1 MASYNTNQYI
11 DTLTV
16 NTIFTKGANNTNIP
30 AFRVLMSDGNG
41 GTVWS
46 GISSLQYGGAFH
58 TIKTSAG
65 TYTADQAS
73 ATFSLLDGPNVG
85 LLNDPTASNTSYLY
99 AKAFGRFDIS
109 GGNSILSYNGD
120 TKTINNNVLFVGTGG
135 ITIKGDPQTNT
146 MFFDGRELPFVST
159 LPYAFNQTVVY
170 SNVPLDTLI
179 ASTSKSIIIQAKSP
193 SSILSFVGE
202 DLVVIDTNY
211 ASNQIQ
217 IKLSTL
223 TQSNVSTLFTEH
235 KIGYST
241 FVTKLEL
248 STFSTTYGELLSYT
262 NFQNSICTMST
273 NIDYKTNYNSTIIG
287 NVETYSRGI
296 STVWRTFVREQFI
309 TNSCNTSN
317 LVSTTASLTTAISSV
332 QNQVV
337 ANLDT
342 LTASTIITPHLIA
355 STLVTLNG
363 VSIVGIPTP
372 VASIGP
378 LNVTY
383 YPLYSSFYN
392 VFNDAYTTGNP
403 VTPPIYPTS
412 IDVTTGNFTI
422 STVST
427 VSNTLFSSMYAL
439 KGKFVFYPNDQIHPF
454 NVKWVGNL
462 TLNINNNE
470 CLTAPIPYP
479 NANTFGNQTF
489 TSNITGYPITV
500 VNFIYSKV
508 NPSDYITF
516 SNFSDYVSV
525 DTSFSVAPIY
535 PAYGYDIRQPPI
547 YRQVINKFPAY
558 FSSPSNLIGSPFRSL
573 SSYVII
579 ASTIYTSGANTT
591 FPLTASGYTSVE
603 FLEQT
608 TAIEKYGIRTN
619 LSNGP
624 SQYVSSNAL
633 SASNTF
639 GYDFNTRLPVTPYTM
654 QLVYAHQNSDEILTI
669 SSLYKTVQNF
679 TYTSAVYISSLIYA
693 SNISS
698 YSAQIQNL
706 QISTINGVIFTGDN
720 TSSLSSIYNGLNGI
734 TSTIGLNLNQFS
746 ATLIDI
752 GGLLLA
758 STTVGGI
765 HGVTSNLSANIIM
778 FSTTTFNYGIV
789 SSFTGR
795 ISGESTLSTNYA
807 GVRELTCTMS
817 TNVSQYGSVLFN
829 YGVLSSFTG
838 LGRISGESTLSTN
851 YAGVRELTCT
861 MSTNVSQYGSVL
873 FNYGVLSSFTGLGR
887 ISGES
892 TLSTNFAGV
901 RLLTCSL
908 STNLRNFSSAE
919 FNYGILSSFTGL
931 GHISGE
937 STLSTNFA
945 GVRLL
950 TCSLS
955 TNLRNFSSAEFN
967 YGILSSF
974 TGLGRISGESTL
986 STNFAGIRLLTCSI
1000 STNLRNYSTNGFNYG
1015 ILSSYITVN
1024 GLNNDSTLSTTYG
1037 YTTQLICSFS
1047 TNLSLISPDN
1057 RAVSTTYAGVRELTC
1072 SLSTNVRNYSS
1083 IQFNYGTLSSFTG
1096 LGRIS
1101 GESTLSTNYAGIR
1114 QLTCS
1119 LSTNL
1124 RNYSSVQFNYG
1135 VLSSYTGLGFIS
1147 SESTLST
1154 TYAGLKN
1161 VQNSISAN
1169 ITRFSTGLQAVLAS
1183 TTTLRINNLFTS
1195 TITSLGVRQP
1205 FIQYGMIN
1213 ILGPVII
1220 GVPNVVLP
1228 VPYNDRNYC
1237 IQLTYSNETTS
1248 QVPITQIMYA
1258 TNITTSNFSV
1268 FGTLGKKVFW
1278 TTFGNVV

>member
-41 GTVWS
+41 GTIWS

-58 TIKTSAG
+58 TIKTSVG

-109 GGNSILSYNGD
+109 GGNSILSYNSD

-135 ITIKGDPQTNT
+135 INIKGDPQTNT

-235 KIGYST
+235 KITYST
-241 FVTKLEL
+241 FVSKVEL
-248 STFSTTYGELLSYT
+248 STLSTSYGHVVDYP
-262 NFQNSICTMST
+262 NFKNFICTMST

-287 NVETYSRGI
+287 DVNTYSRGI
-296 STVWRTFVREQFI
+296 STVWRGFIREQFI
-309 TNSCNTSN
+309 TNTSNTSN
-317 LVSTTASLTTAISSV
+317 LVSTTVSLTREISSV

-337 ANLDT
+337 ANLET

-363 VSIVGIPTP
+363 VSIVEIPTP
-372 VASIGP
+372 TPSIGP
-378 LNVTY
+378 LNVRY

-392 VFNDAYTTGNP
+392 VFNDRYTTGSP
-403 VTPPIYPTS
+403 IPPPIYPTS
-412 IDVTTGNFTI
+412 VDVTTGNFTI

-439 KGKFVFYPNDQIHPF
+439 KGRFVFYPNDQIHPF
-454 NVKWVGNL
+454 NIKWVGNL

-470 CLTAPIPYP
+470 CLTPPIPYP

-489 TSNITGYPITV
+489 TSNMTGYPITV
-500 VNFIYSKV
+500 VNFTYSKV

-516 SNFSDYVSV
+516 SNFRDYVSA
-525 DTSFSVAPIY
+525 DNSFSVAPIY

-547 YRQVINKFPAY
+547 YTQVINKYPAY
-558 FSSPSNLIGSPFRSL
+558 FSSPSNLVGSPFRSL
-573 SSYVII
+573 SSYVMI

-608 TAIEKYGIRTN
+608 TGIEKYGIITD

-624 SQYVSSNAL
+624 SQYVSNNAL

-654 QLVYAHQNSDEILTI
+654 QLVYAHQNANEILTI

-679 TYTSAVYISSLIYA
+679 TYTSAVYVSSLLYA

-698 YSAQIQNL
+698 YSAEIHDL
-706 QISTINGVIFTGDN
+706 RISTINGIVFTGDN
-720 TSSLSSIYNGLNGI
+720 TSSISSIYNGLNAI
-734 TSTIGLNLNQFS
+734 TSTIGLNLNEFS

-752 GGLLLA
+752 GGLVLA
-758 STTVGGI
+758 STTIGGI
-765 HGVTSNLSANIIM
+765 GSVTSNLSSNIIM
-778 FSTTTFNYGIV
+778 FSTNEFNYGIV

-807 GVRELTCTMS
+807 GVSLLTCTMS
-817 TNVSQYGSVLFN
+817 TNVSQYGSVLFD
-829 YGVLSSFTG
+829 YGLLSSFTG

-851 YAGVRELTCT
+851 YAGVTELTCT
-861 MSTNVSQYGSVL
+861 MSTNISQYGSVL
-873 FNYGVLSSFTGLGR
+873 FDYGLLSSFTGLGL

-892 TLSTNFAGV
+892 TLSTNYAGV
-901 RLLTCSL
+901 TLLTCSL
-908 STNLRNFSSAE
+908 STNVY
-919 FNYGILSSFTGL
+919 NYSSFQFDYGVVSSFIGL
-931 GHISGE
+931 GLISGE
-937 STLSTNFA
+937 STLSTNYA
-945 GVRLL
+945 GVSLL

-955 TNLRNFSSAEFN
+955 TNVYNYSSVQFD
-967 YGILSSF
+967 YGVFSSF
-974 TGLGRISGESTL
+974 TGLGLISGESTL
-986 STNFAGIRLLTCSI
+986 STNYAGVSLLTCSL
-1000 STNLRNYSTNGFNYG
+1000 STNVYNYSSVQFDYG
-1015 ILSSYITVN
+1015 ALSSYITVN

-1037 YTTQLICSFS
+1037 FTTRLLCSFS
-1047 TNLSLISPDN
+1047 TNLSINSPDN
-1057 RAVSTTYAGVRELTC
+1057 RAVSTTYAGISLLTC

-1083 IQFNYGTLSSFTG
+1083 IQFNYGTLSSYTG

-1101 GESTLSTNYAGIR
+1101 GESTLSTNYAGVR
-1114 QLTCS
+1114 LLTCS
-1119 LSTNL
+1119 LSTNV

-1154 TYAGLKN
+1154 TYAGVKN

-1169 ITRFSTGLQAVLAS
+1169 ITRFSTGIQALVSS
-1183 TTTLRINNLFTS
+1183 TTTARINNLFTS

-1205 FIQYGMIN
+1205 FIQHGI
-1213 ILGPVII
+1213 IDLLGPVIV
-1220 GVPNVVLP
+1220 GSPSVVLP
-1228 VPYNDRNYC
+1228 VAYSDRNYT
-1237 IQLTYSNETTS
+1237 IQLTYSNDTAS
-1248 QVPITQIMYA
+1248 VVPITRIMYA
-1258 TNITTSNFSV
+1258 VNVTRSTFSV
-1268 FGTLGKKVFW
+1268 FGTQGKYIYW